1 MIPGPGWAMSRAETH
16 LSIIPGAGADP
27 VLVPLIDEAII
38 IHDIFLPLGFTLQV
52 DSILWGSKWEDTRQK
67 SHIILPTL
75 VPLQKAQAHGT

>member
-1 MIPGPGWAMSRAETH
+1 MSKAETH

-52 DSILWGSKWEDTRQK
+52 DSILWESKWEDTRQK
-67 SHIILPTL
+67 NHVVLPAL
-75 VPLQKAQAHGT
+75 VPLQKAQAYGT

>member
-1 MIPGPGWAMSRAETH
+1 MSKAETH

-52 DSILWGSKWEDTRQK
+52 DSILWESKWEDTRQK
-67 SHIILPTL
+67 KSRRPSYSSPTPEGPGL
-75 VPLQKAQAHGT
+75 WDLSSGERDG

>member
-1 MIPGPGWAMSRAETH
+1 MNRAETH

-38 IHDIFLPLGFTLQV
+38 IHDIFLPLGFALQV
-52 DSILWGSKWEDTRQK
+52 DSILWESKWEDTRQK
-67 SHIILPTL
+67 SHIIFPTL